1 MQQDKE
7 LDKQRIRRHNMDN
20 KDKEMIKRTVR
31 GLYRDN
37 LISFEIKDDKRIC
50 IEVQGKA
57 YGDGYSSYV
66 CARYKDGVWQESQ
79 IGGRSDLSS
88 IDILEKKLGVDNLKK
103 LSCIELDECY
113 D

>member
-1 MQQDKE
+1 
-7 LDKQRIRRHNMDN
+7 MDN
-20 KDKEMIKRTVR
+20 KDKEMIKRIVR

-66 CARYKDGVWQESQ
+66 SAKYKDGMWFESSYS
-79 IGGRSDLSS
+79 GDRDKSS
-88 IDILEKKLGVDNLKK
+88 IDILEKQLGVDNLKK
-103 LSCIELDECY
+103 LSCIELHECY

>member
-1 MQQDKE
+1 MTEIADKE
-7 LDKQRIRRHNMDN
+7 QNTIKNIVKRVFGYALEEVKFNGDKLKIFV
-20 KDKEMIKRTVR
+20 E
-31 GLYRDN
+31 
-37 LISFEIKDDKRIC
+37 
-50 IEVQGKA
+50 GKA

-66 CARYKDGVWQESQ
+66 CARYKDGVWQGSE

>member
-1 MQQDKE
+1 
-7 LDKQRIRRHNMDN
+7 MDN

-66 CARYKDGVWQESQ
+66 CARYKDCEAKFNDRGTRRCFG
-79 IGGRSDLSS
+79 I
-88 IDILEKKLGVDNLKK
+88 
-103 LSCIELDECY
+103 Y
-113 D
+113 